1 MKKLLN
7 RFLKPVNQFTVLIFV
22 IVGIEANAQF
32 PYNYSYAGLPL
43 SSKSIVRHFDEQTA
57 VVYYEEGLN
66 GHVALVNVVTN
77 VTYSVS
83 LDTGFFMNDMFIMND
98 SVFLCGRYY
107 FSSPNYIGCIATMDL
122 NTFSSGSVHT
132 TYFMPSYWIRMD
144 LKRIDG
150 FEYLDGS
157 GNPRAKF
164 LLVADIE
171 YACNG
176 SESFPL
182 NGFEHKY
189 TDENNPSM
197 CTVNAV
203 LEVSYPFTLSGYSST
218 TQKVLRV
225 INPTIHSEII
235 HDVVVTD
242 NYVAFVGLKTEIM
255 SNYITL
261 HICNKGSNILR
272 SNYSVF
278 PPQICDFDNYFIY
291 PLGTSSGTP
300 FYHACD
306 LGGDKIAIV
315 TQDEMSTT
323 SSGLTVRTFDLS
335 TNTMINAQELQ
346 CYAHPGLRDIAYISN
361 LQKIVM
367 LYFGYFRLTGSYG
380 EIFCTIDPFNMTSSY
395 YLPGI
400 TDNVLHYHFSSLDV
414 MRDSYFIST
423 GGKYGFVS
431 DAASF
436 VTGKRCYYVED
447 YNIINEPVI
456 GVDGDYFKYDQDLP
470 HPTFI
475 YVDTISRYVPIPSH
489 CVDNN

>member
-189 TDENNPSM
+189 SDENNPSM

-203 LEVSYPFTLSGYSST
+203 LEVS
-218 TQKVLRV
+218 LRPLHRLRRR
-225 INPTIHSEII
+225 IQMM
-235 HDVVVTD
+235 
-242 NYVAFVGLKTEIM
+242 M
-255 SNYITL
+255 S
-261 HICNKGSNILR
+261 
-272 SNYSVF
+272 
-278 PPQICDFDNYFIY
+278 
-291 PLGTSSGTP
+291 
-300 FYHACD
+300 
-306 LGGDKIAIV
+306 
-315 TQDEMSTT
+315 
-323 SSGLTVRTFDLS
+323 
-335 TNTMINAQELQ
+335 
-346 CYAHPGLRDIAYISN
+346 
-361 LQKIVM
+361 
-367 LYFGYFRLTGSYG
+367 
-380 EIFCTIDPFNMTSSY
+380 
-395 YLPGI
+395 
-400 TDNVLHYHFSSLDV
+400 
-414 MRDSYFIST
+414 
-423 GGKYGFVS
+423 
-431 DAASF
+431 
-436 VTGKRCYYVED
+436 
-447 YNIINEPVI
+447 
-456 GVDGDYFKYDQDLP
+456 
-470 HPTFI
+470 
-475 YVDTISRYVPIPSH
+475 
-489 CVDNN
+489 

>member
-1 MKKLLN
+1 MKKLLSKI
-7 RFLKPVNQFTVLIFV
+7 LKIINQFIILIFLV
-22 IVGIEANAQF
+22 VGIGANAQF
-32 PYNYSYAGLPL
+32 PYSYSYAGLPP
-43 SSKSIVRHFDEQTA
+43 SSNSIVRHFDEQRA
-57 VVYYEEGLN
+57 VVYYEEGLS
-66 GHVALVNVVTN
+66 GRVALVDVITN
-77 VTYSVS
+77 VSYSVS
-83 LDTGFFMNDMFIMND
+83 LDTGFFMNDMCIMND

-107 FSSPNYIGCIATMDL
+107 YSGSYYLGCIVTMDL
-122 NTFSSGSVHT
+122 NSFSTGSVHT

-144 LKRIDG
+144 FKRIDG
-150 FEYLDGS
+150 FEYMDVS
-157 GNPRAKF
+157 GNPKAKF

-182 NGFEHKY
+182 STFEHKY

-242 NYVAFVGLKTEIM
+242 NYVAFVGYKTDIM

-261 HICNKGSNILR
+261 HICNKGSNILK
-272 SNYSVF
+272 SDYYAI

-291 PLGTSSGTP
+291 SLGTGSGTP
-300 FYHACD
+300 FYYACD

-315 TQDEMSTT
+315 TQDETSTT
-323 SSGLTVRTFDLS
+323 SSGLSVRTFDLS
-335 TNTMINAQELQ
+335 TSTMINAQELQ
-346 CYAHPGLRDIAYISN
+346 CYAHPDLKDIAYIPK
-361 LQKIVM
+361 LQRIVM
-367 LYFGYFRLTGSYG
+367 LYTGYFRLTGGYG
-380 EIFCTIDPFNMTSSY
+380 EIFSTIDPFNTTSSY
-395 YLPGI
+395 NLPGI

-414 MRDSYFIST
+414 MRESYFIST

-431 DAASF
+431 DAGNF

-447 YNIINEPVI
+447 YNILNKTVI
-456 GVDGDYFKYDQDLP
+456 PTEDDFFDYDQDLP

-475 YVDTISRYVPIPSH
+475 YVDTMSMYLPLPSH